1 MVLATR
7 CPHCRTTFR
16 VVQDQLKLRGGLVRC
31 GACKEIFNG
40 TVNLLRPIE
49 ATARSAQPPA
59 HRSSTAP
66 PGDATGVQCR

>member
-40 TVNLLRPIE
+40 TEHLLRP
-49 ATARSAQPPA
+49 
-59 HRSSTAP
+59 
-66 PGDATGVQCR
+66 